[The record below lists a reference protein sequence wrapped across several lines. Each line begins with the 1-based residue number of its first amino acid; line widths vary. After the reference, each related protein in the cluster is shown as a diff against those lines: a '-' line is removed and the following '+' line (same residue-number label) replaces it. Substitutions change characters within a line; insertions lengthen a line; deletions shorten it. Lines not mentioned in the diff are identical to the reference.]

1 MEEDEVE
8 NNISENLEKG
18 NGKRDNKMASMPVNK
33 LMLSMGIPMI
43 YQWHCRLYI
52 ILLTV
57 HLFQI

>member
-8 NNISENLEKG
+8 NNFSENLEKG

-43 YQWHCRLYI
+43 
-52 ILLTV
+52 
-57 HLFQI
+57 